1 MTGTPEAA
9 AKAAKPATRPEPE
22 TSGRNRALGV
32 LRLAVVWAVAAGLAW
47 FGKPTRTEWAIG
59 LAFTALGESLRIWGA
74 GHLVKNDV
82 LTLTG
87 PYAYVRNPLYAGTLL
102 IGLGFA
108 LAAGGLAGSIVLPV
122 GIALFFLYYFPYK
135 ERIES
140 ARLERFYGTPYT
152 QYRAAVPALLPA
164 LSPWRPPSGG
174 AAASAF
180 SWSAA
185 RFAENDESGTLL
197 AVVVGI
203 VALALR
209 PLLAF

>member
-1 MTGTPEAA
+1 MTY
-9 AKAAKPATRPEPE
+9 
-22 TSGRNRALGV
+22 
-32 LRLAVVWAVAAGLAW
+32 AGLPMRHPFRRKTLSPRLWPVYALVALLFW
-47 FGKPTRTEWAIG
+47 LARPTPAGFCAG
-59 LAFTALGESLRIWGA
+59 LVLVVAGESLRIWGA

-164 LSPWRPPSGG
+164 LSPWRPPAGG

-185 RFAENDESGTLL
+185 RFTENDESGTLL

-209 PLLAF
+209 PLLAV

>member
-1 MTGTPEAA
+1 MRHPFRRKTLSPRLWPVYTLVLLLFWLARPAPEAF
-9 AKAAKPATRPEPE
+9 
-22 TSGRNRALGV
+22 
-32 LRLAVVWAVAAGLAW
+32 AAGLVLVAV
-47 FGKPTRTEWAIG
+47 
-59 LAFTALGESLRIWGA
+59 GESLRIWGA

-108 LAAGGLAGSIVLPV
+108 LAAGGLAGWIVLPV
-122 GIALFFLYYFPYK
+122 GITLFFLYYFPYK

-140 ARLERFYGTPYT
+140 ARLERFYGEPYT
-152 QYRAAVPALLPA
+152 RYRAAVPALFPA
-164 LSPWRPPSGG
+164 LVAWCPEE
-174 AAASAF
+174 AASDAAGA

-197 AVVVGI
+197 AVVLGV

-209 PLLAF
+209 PLLPF

>member
-1 MTGTPEAA
+1 MRHPFRRKTLSPRLLPVYALALLLFWLARPTPV
-9 AKAAKPATRPEPE
+9 
-22 TSGRNRALGV
+22 GF
-32 LRLAVVWAVAAGLAW
+32 AAGFVL
-47 FGKPTRTEWAIG
+47 IV
-59 LAFTALGESLRIWGA
+59 LGEGLRVWGA

-87 PYAYVRNPLYAGTLL
+87 PYAHVRNPLYAGTLL

-108 LAAGGLAGSIVLPV
+108 LAAGGLAGWIVMPI

-152 QYRAAVPALLPA
+152 HYRAAVPALMPA
-164 LSPWRPPSGG
+164 FTAWRPPAGSEAGDGG
-174 AAASAF
+174 T
-180 SWSAA
+180 WSAS

-197 AVVVGI
+197 AVGLGLI
-203 VALALR
+203 ALALR
-209 PLLAF
+209 PLLPW